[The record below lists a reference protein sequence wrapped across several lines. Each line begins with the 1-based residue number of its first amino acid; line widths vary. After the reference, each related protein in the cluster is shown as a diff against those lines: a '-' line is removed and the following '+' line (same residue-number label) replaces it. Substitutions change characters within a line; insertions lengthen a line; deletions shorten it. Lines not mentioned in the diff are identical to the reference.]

1 MDELSEYLRQQKAFK
16 THQPEEIK
24 FINKLKLRQL
34 TYPAGRILVKEGAS
48 SAQLYT
54 LLDGWAYRYRTLK
67 NGNRQILNFL
77 LPGDLIGLQQ
87 NLLDNSDSSVQSLT
101 PVTLCELDKNRLW
114 SLYEHY
120 PALAYD
126 ITWLCAQ
133 EERVV
138 DDNLVNVGARSG
150 LEKIAMLLL
159 HLYKR
164 YKSIYPTPGKSIPFP
179 LTQQEIADSLGLS
192 LAHTNKTLRKLEKLG
207 LHSIGNNMLTIYDEK
222 MLASLADY
230 FYAPLK
236 PRPLLC

>member
-1 MDELSEYLRQQKAFK
+1 MSEYLRQQKAFK
-16 THQPEEIK
+16 THQPEEVA
-24 FINKLKLRQL
+24 FIEQLKQRQL
-34 TYPAGRILVKEGAS
+34 TLPAAKLIMEEGTS
-48 SAQLYT
+48 STQLYT

-87 NLLDNSDSSVQSLT
+87 NLLENSDSSVQSLT
-101 PVTLCELDKNRLW
+101 PVTLCELDKNSLW
-114 SLYEHY
+114 SLYERH
-120 PALAYD
+120 PSLAYD

-133 EERVV
+133 EEHIV
-138 DDNLVNVGARSG
+138 DDNLVNVGARNG
-150 LEKIAMLLL
+150 LERIAMLLL

-164 YKSIYPTPGKSIPFP
+164 YKSIYPTPGKTIPFP

-207 LHSIGNNMLTIYDEK
+207 LHSINNNSLTIYDEK
-222 MLASLADY
+222 MLSSLADY
-230 FYAPLK
+230 FYSPVK